1 MSDDAR
7 PQDLHIFQ
15 PYGDEWPWH
24 LLDGCDEVA
33 PPDDWDLLRLARCG
47 DEVVGLYVLV
57 PLNAMRYRLELL
69 LVDPRYRHRGFGRW
83 LLGHAVGL
91 AETKGGRHLQL
102 AGGRSGRF
110 FRRFGFV
117 PDGDG
122 LRYDLVP
129 E

>member
-1 MSDDAR
+1 VSDAPR
-7 PQDLHIFQ
+7 PQDLHIFR

-24 LLDGCDEVA
+24 LLDECDGAA
-33 PPDDWDLLRLARCG
+33 PPDDRDLLRLAKLG
-47 DEVVGLYVLV
+47 DEVVGLYALV
-57 PLNAMRYRLELL
+57 PLDDLHYALELL
-69 LVDPRYRHRGFGRW
+69 LVDARYRRGGFGRW

-91 AETKGGRHLQL
+91 AETKGGRHIHLRGQ
-102 AGGRSGRF
+102 RSRRF

-117 PDGDG
+117 PAGDG